1 MSAEYVK
8 IIERSFQ
15 GYTGM
20 LGDIEFKDGI
30 SVDKLGRNQI
40 DRLSAA
46 MRVTTV
52 DGESLGIAA
61 RLVQNKGTS
70 APSGNIPVSEPA
82 KPEAKAPADHPQYSR
97 QQLEE
102 IADIRGIVGLR
113 EIGDSFG
120 VKGRSVMDLITEIM
134 KAQQGFAPEPEPVV
148 EQPAPVEPAE

>member
-1 MSAEYVK
+1 MSDYVK
-8 IIERSFQ
+8 ITERSFL

-46 MRVTTV
+46 MRIETIE
-52 DGESLGIAA
+52 GGGLGPAA
-61 RLVQNKGTS
+61 RLVQNKNTP
-70 APSGNIPVSEPA
+70 APSGNIPVEIK
-82 KPEAKAPADHPQYSR
+82 KPEVKAPAEHPKYTR
-97 QQLEE
+97 QALEE

-113 EIGDSFG
+113 EIGESFG

-134 KAQQGFAPEPEPVV
+134 KAQQGFAPEP
-148 EQPAPVEPAE
+148 QPEVAE